1 MISIPYLICS
11 ILSFVPAIV
20 CHEACHGFAAYKLG
34 DPTAKRAGRLS
45 FNPLKHIDPLRH
57 GHHAA
62 SAHGHEHAGVRLREA
77 GAVQPSLL
85 QGRARATSSW
95 QSRQPA
101 ANLVLAVLGAVVYTL
116 VMLVLPVSALAQNDV
131 FYYFLT
137 LFLPMFSLINLYL
150 MFFNLLPIPPLDG
163 SSIFAF
169 FLPQK
174 YLPQYYK
181 VQLRDAGVP
190 HRGAPRAVRAAF
202 QSYRHLSGRDGRQR
216 VRPAVLLWQV
226 AGRLHVVQGS
236 HRQLRGRSTFL
247 LYLVSRQKVDIGAIS
262 ITQIA
267 DQYLAEVSRMD
278 NLDLDVA
285 SDFLLVAS
293 TLLEIKAESL
303 LPRERDAVAEEFEEL
318 APSEARDI
326 LVERLLAYKQYKN
339 AASALHMRFVSEGR
353 MHPRPF
359 GPDACFL
366 NLMPDY
372 LKDVTMDGLALLAA
386 RAFARRDVFL
396 LESEH
401 IAAKPI
407 PVEVHVRAIHQRI
420 QNKKTLRF
428 SELVDERTPVP
439 VVVVTFLAVLE
450 LYKRAMVKIEQ
461 AELFGDI
468 DIRYI
473 EGSGELVLTGDD
485 SLTSVEEG

>member
-1 MISIPYLICS
+1 MS
-11 ILSFVPAIV
+11 
-20 CHEACHGFAAYKLG
+20 
-34 DPTAKRAGRLS
+34 
-45 FNPLKHIDPLRH
+45 
-57 GHHAA
+57 
-62 SAHGHEHAGVRLREA
+62 
-77 GAVQPSLL
+77 
-85 QGRARATSSW
+85 
-95 QSRQPA
+95 
-101 ANLVLAVLGAVVYTL
+101 
-116 VMLVLPVSALAQNDV
+116 
-131 FYYFLT
+131 
-137 LFLPMFSLINLYL
+137 
-150 MFFNLLPIPPLDG
+150 
-163 SSIFAF
+163 
-169 FLPQK
+169 
-174 YLPQYYK
+174 YK
-181 VQLRDAGVP
+181 VRIDSFEGPFDL
-190 HRGAPRAVRAAF
+190 
-202 QSYRHLSGRDGRQR
+202 
-216 VRPAVLLWQV
+216 
-226 AGRLHVVQGS
+226 
-236 HRQLRGRSTFL
+236 L

-303 LPRERDAVAEEFEEL
+303 LPRDAVEDEFEEL

-372 LKDVTMDGLALLAA
+372 LKDVTLDGLALLAA
-386 RAFARRDVFL
+386 RAFARDCAAGEQDADALTEEGFSRYLYSSGDVFL

-428 SELVDERTPVP
+428 SELVDERTPTP

-450 LYKRAMVKIEQ
+450 LYKRAMVTIEQ
-461 AELFGDI
+461 VELFGDI